1 MNKEDSYSIGF
12 IMRPHGLKGELTIS
26 LSFDAPE
33 RWATIKSVFVDKN
46 GSLVPYFIE
55 WVNIQKNRAIL
66 KFEEVSSYDQAA
78 LLKGYSLY
86 LPIKQRPKLKK
97 GEFYDDE
104 IIDFQIVDESLGL
117 LGVVKNVER
126 SGISRFL
133 IVNYHEKELLIP
145 VQYPILKSVNK
156 SKKEIS
162 VNLPDGFL
170 DI

>member
-1 MNKEDSYSIGF
+1 MNREDSYTIGF

-26 LSFDAPE
+26 LNVNAPE
-33 RWATIKSVFVDKN
+33 NWSQIKSVFVDKN

-55 WVNIQKNRAIL
+55 WINIQKNRAIL
-66 KFEEVSSYDQAA
+66 KFEDVSSYDQAA
-78 LLKGYSLY
+78 VFKGNSLH
-86 LPIKQRPKLKK
+86 LAIKQRPKLKK

-104 IIDFQIVDESLGL
+104 IIDFQIVDESLGF
-117 LGVVKNVER
+117 LGVVKDVER

-133 IVNYHEKELLIP
+133 IVNYQEKELLIP
-145 VQYPILKSVNK
+145 VQFPILKSIDKV
-156 SKKEIS
+156 KKEIS